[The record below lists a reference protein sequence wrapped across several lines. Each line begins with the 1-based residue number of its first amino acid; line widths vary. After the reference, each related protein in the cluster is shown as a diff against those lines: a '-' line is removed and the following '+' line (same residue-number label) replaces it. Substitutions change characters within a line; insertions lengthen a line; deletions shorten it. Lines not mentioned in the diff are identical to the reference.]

1 MNIRG
6 SDVALLKPGRLISWA
21 LAGGACG
28 IGIVIWPDTPLLVR
42 LLGGAVVAIA
52 ALIISDGR
60 RTVVGAAG
68 AVRPGV
74 APVLVAVGG
83 TATDAAGGGS
93 LLAEAH
99 PGTRQDLQTAIRR
112 FGASIGDQ
120 LDASVQPVL
129 EENRQMREVA
139 GEMTSAAT
147 QAKEIFTKCN
157 SLASEAEGGIEQ
169 LNTFSGDLAACIQII
184 GSEVRLSI
192 AKVKDSTT
200 QADATRRCVDTMAT
214 LSLAMSDMIKMIDQI
229 ARQTR
234 MLALNATIEAAR
246 AGEAG
251 RGFAVVAGEVK
262 QLAQQTAEA
271 TQTIG
276 QKVSGMAD
284 TVSESIAS
292 LAALTE
298 TIATVDGSS
307 ASIGRALNEQESL
320 VTRVSTSLQGMR
332 EAIFTLSRELREAAQ
347 IAANSGMLADLV
359 LDTANSVDGLMRGL
373 KGRLTDI
380 GSGMGAL
387 SSEAAAA
394 ETSTAGQRF
403 AAE

>member
-99 PGTRQDLQTAIRR
+99 PGTRQDLQTA
-112 FGASIGDQ
+112 
-120 LDASVQPVL
+120 
-129 EENRQMREVA
+129 
-139 GEMTSAAT
+139 
-147 QAKEIFTKCN
+147 IFTKCN